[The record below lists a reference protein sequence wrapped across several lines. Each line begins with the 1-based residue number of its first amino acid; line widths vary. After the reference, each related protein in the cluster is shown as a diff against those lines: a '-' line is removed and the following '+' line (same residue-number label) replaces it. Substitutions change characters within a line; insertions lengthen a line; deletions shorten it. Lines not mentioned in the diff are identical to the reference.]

1 MGDKIKVIAE
11 DVDGA
16 ELRAEKHGRYILS
29 HDNHGIQAAIES
41 IGECKTMFH
50 GFGPGKKKAE

>member
-1 MGDKIKVIAE
+1 MGSEIKVIAE

-29 HDNHGIQAAIES
+29 HDNHGIQTAVEEVRS
-41 IGECKTMFH
+41 KPMFH
-50 GFGPGKKKAE
+50 GFGPGKPKTK